1 MLLHIL
7 PLKQDLGGIRD
18 KGQSVECEVGL
29 GGVFAVAAGPAG
41 TGGFCCLFLAFTLRS
56 SRSSKG
62 TDSPHRPSG
71 AGRACSEQGS
81 WDLFAAPPGS
91 HLRCSVMGKDFYLI
105 KFIVSVKNRKCSIG
119 VWKPVIHATFYPHLR
134 V

>member
-41 TGGFCCLFLAFTLRS
+41 TGGFCCLFLAFTL
-56 SRSSKG
+56 
-62 TDSPHRPSG
+62 
-71 AGRACSEQGS
+71 
-81 WDLFAAPPGS
+81 
-91 HLRCSVMGKDFYLI
+91 
-105 KFIVSVKNRKCSIG
+105 
-119 VWKPVIHATFYPHLR
+119 
-134 V
+134 